1 MKNNFRLWLPVVA
14 LAGLVAAGCMLVSG
28 QFVVTARFSQFGL
41 DPLLVDSPT
50 ALAGVPVD
58 LNEVD
63 AYADHKDE
71 LKDVVD
77 LALVGKVSNLTGTPT
92 AVEVW
97 MVAAPGAP
105 LTTETAVKSAGVKV
119 WGSLAVPANG
129 SVQID
134 WNKSAALFVGR
145 QALITE
151 IKGDGRFD
159 LYALGTGTYELRID
173 NGALIA
179 VVSAGK

>member
-1 MKNNFRLWLPVVA
+1 MKNFRLWFPV
-14 LAGLVAAGCMLVSG
+14 AGLAALMATGCMLVSG
-28 QFVVTARFSQFGL
+28 QFIVTASFSQFGL
-41 DPLLVDSPT
+41 DPLIVDSPT

-63 AYADHKDE
+63 TYADHKDE

-77 LALVGKVSNLTGTPT
+77 LALVGKVSNLTGTAT

-97 MVAAPGAP
+97 MVASPGAP
-105 LTTETAVKSAGVKV
+105 LTTETAVKAAGVRV
-119 WGSLAVPANG
+119 WGPLAVPANG
-129 SVQID
+129 SLQID

-145 QALITE
+145 KALITE

-159 LYALGTGTYELRID
+159 LYAIGTGSYEIRID
-173 NGALIA
+173 KGALIA